1 METWDTGGKEVADR
15 CTGQALSVMPIEIC
29 STGVGSPNL
38 PCQVVFRPGRL
49 PSSRW
54 QPMQLQND
62 HL

>member
-1 METWDTGGKEVADR
+1 MGAR
-15 CTGQALSVMPIEIC
+15 ARPSVMPIEIC

-38 PCQVVFRPGRL
+38 PCQVVFRAGRL

-54 QPMQLQND
+54 QPMQLQNN